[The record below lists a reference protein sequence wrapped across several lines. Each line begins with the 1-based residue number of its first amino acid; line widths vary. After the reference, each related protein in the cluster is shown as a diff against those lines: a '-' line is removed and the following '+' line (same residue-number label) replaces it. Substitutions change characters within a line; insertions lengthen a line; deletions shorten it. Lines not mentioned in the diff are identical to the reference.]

1 MSKHVPETDIKWM
14 MVRVEL
20 TNVSQMIINM
30 KKWYDALYYS
40 SVLNLLKSCWIL
52 LSGRLSSSHYPP
64 ITYSQFSSCDA
75 RTFLAYL
82 RGAAVIFCSIPRCSF
97 LAACNLTLF
106 LPSGGGY
113 HPPDGF
119 AQKRKRKW
127 PRASRT
133 SLLHPLRSFWWKNPG
148 VPPKYLNGM
157 VLKLSG
163 HVRNTISL
171 LYKQKPGEIP
181 IFGTF

>member
-20 TNVSQMIINM
+20 TNVNQMIINM

-40 SVLNLLKSCWIL
+40 SVLNLLLKVLLNIVIRTTKLISLPAHHIL
-52 LSGRLSSSHYPP
+52 TIFQLW
-64 ITYSQFSSCDA
+64 C

-82 RGAAVIFCSIPRCSF
+82 RGAAVIFCSMPRCSF
-97 LAACNLTLF
+97 LAACNLTLV

-133 SLLHPLRSFWWKNPG
+133 YLFYILCGHFDEKNPG

-163 HVRNTISL
+163 HVRKHHFPSL
-171 LYKQKPGEIP
+171 
-181 IFGTF
+181 